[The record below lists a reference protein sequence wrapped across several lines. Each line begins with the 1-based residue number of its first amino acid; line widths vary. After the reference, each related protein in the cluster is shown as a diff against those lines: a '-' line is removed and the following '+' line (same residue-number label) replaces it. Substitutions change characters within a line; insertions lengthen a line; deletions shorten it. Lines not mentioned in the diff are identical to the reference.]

1 VGRIARIVLIT
12 PGDVADLAAGATLL
26 GSGGGG
32 DTQNAAATVR
42 RVLDHHGPVR
52 LLSPADLD
60 PGAWVVPVAAIGAT
74 TVMIERLPGETE
86 FTAAVRA
93 LERHLGIAVTAL
105 HGLESAGVN
114 ALLPVAAAAWL
125 GLPLVDA
132 DGMGRAFPRI
142 DQTVFT
148 LAGLPTAPLALAEP
162 SGAELLITGVD
173 GAGAE
178 RLARAALPA
187 LGGWAASALCVMRAT
202 DSRRHALPGTISR
215 ALRLGRALRRGQRDP
230 AERDRLLAGMAVR
243 RLFTGTVLEV
253 RQRGRDTAAL
263 SGTVTIEHAHS
274 PRRTLRLE
282 MADEYLLALD
292 DGAVTAHVPE
302 IIVMLHART
311 WYPISTERVAPGRHV
326 DVLSLP
332 APPALR
338 TPAAARLVGPPAFG
352 LDLPMA
358 GGTAS

>member
-1 VGRIARIVLIT
+1 MLIT
-12 PGDVADLAAGATLL
+12 VGDVADLAAGATLL

-32 DTQNAAATVR
+32 DAESAAAILR
-42 RVLDHHGPVR
+42 RVLERHGPVR
-52 LLSPADLD
+52 LVKSRDLD
-60 PGAWVVPVAAIGAT
+60 PGAWVVPVAAIGAI
-74 TVMIERLPGETE
+74 TVMLERLPGETE
-86 FTAAVRA
+86 FAAAVRA
-93 LERHLGIAVTAL
+93 LERHLSIKAAAV

-114 ALLPVAAAAWL
+114 ALMPVATAAWL

-132 DGMGRAFPRI
+132 DGMGRAFPRL

-148 LAGLPTAPLALAEP
+148 LAGLPTAPIALAEP

-187 LGGWAASALCVMRAT
+187 LGGWAATAQYMMRAAAS
-202 DSRRHALPGTISR
+202 DRYALPGTISR
-215 ALRLGRALRRGQRDP
+215 ALRLGRALRRGQHDP
-230 AERDRLLAGMAVR
+230 SARDRLLADTAAR
-243 RLFTGTVLEV
+243 RLFAGMVLEV
-253 RQRGRDTAAL
+253 RQRGRGAAL
-263 SGTVTIEHAHS
+263 SGTVTIEHAGTHG
-274 PRRTLRLE
+274 RTLRLE

-302 IIVMLHART
+302 IIAVLHART
-311 WYPISTERVAPGRHV
+311 WHPISTERIAPGQHV
-326 DVLSLP
+326 EVLSLP

-338 TPAAARLVGPPAFG
+338 TPAAARLVGPGAFG

-358 GGTAS
+358 TGSTS